1 MGEEKKEEVKP
12 EEEKEPEA
20 LYEMLSNPAR
30 VMKAQL
36 KVLNIDDGKY
46 RPMKDISIGGI
57 VMLDRAELG
66 ADEEEQIV
74 EPMEVNK
81 GASTT
86 AEEEGEE
93 PSPPEPFQWTED

>member
-1 MGEEKKEEVKP
+1 MKRKRRKTTR
-12 EEEKEPEA
+12 K
-20 LYEMLSNPAR
+20 LIKMNLNLFTKCSNPAR

-36 KVLNIDDGKY
+36 KVINLEDAKY

-57 VMLDRAELG
+57 VMLERAELG

-81 GASTT
+81 GGNSST
-86 AEEEGEE
+86 EEEGEE